1 MAPGGT
7 LELVPESMCFDV
19 QVRGEFASCCGVN
32 LAFVCISWFVFRGL
46 YFVVCISGFGFRGF
60 VVWIFSVSCKGR
72 RLKQRLC
79 IAAVTS

>member
-7 LELVPESMCFDV
+7 LELVPESICFDV

-46 YFVVCISGFGFRGF
+46 YFVVCISWFVFRGLYFGVWISGFRGLDF
-60 VVWIFSVSCKGR
+60 FG
-72 RLKQRLC
+72 
-79 IAAVTS
+79 